1 MKYTKDGIIEKAKE
15 FIKGIFK
22 EDCTGH
28 DVYHTLRV
36 YRTALKIQ
44 EKEGGDLFL
53 VSIASL
59 LHDVDDYKLVKD
71 RKETDDPYLNAKE
84 FMNSVELGEE
94 FQKQVIEIISSI
106 SFKANET
113 VTPKTIEGKIVQDA
127 DRLDAI
133 GAIGIARAFA
143 YGGHKNSPLY
153 NPDEKPMENMDFE
166 MYKKHRGSTINHF
179 YEKLLKLKDM
189 INTETGREIALV
201 RDAFM
206 KEFLAE
212 FYKEWSE

>member
-1 MKYTKDGIIEKAKE
+1 MKYTKDVIIEKAKE

-84 FMNSVELGEE
+84 FMNSVELDEE
-94 FQKQVIEIISSI
+94 FQKQVIEIISSV

-113 VTPKTIEGKIVQDA
+113 VTPKTIEGK
-127 DRLDAI
+127 
-133 GAIGIARAFA
+133 
-143 YGGHKNSPLY
+143 
-153 NPDEKPMENMDFE
+153 
-166 MYKKHRGSTINHF
+166 
-179 YEKLLKLKDM
+179 
-189 INTETGREIALV
+189 
-201 RDAFM
+201 
-206 KEFLAE
+206 
-212 FYKEWSE
+212 

>member
-1 MKYTKDGIIEKAKE
+1 MKYTKDGIIEKAKD

-84 FMNSVELGEE
+84 FMNSVELDEE
-94 FQKQVIEIISSI
+94 FQKQVIEIISSV

-113 VTPKTIEGKIVQDA
+113 VTPKTIEGKIV
-127 DRLDAI
+127 
-133 GAIGIARAFA
+133 
-143 YGGHKNSPLY
+143 
-153 NPDEKPMENMDFE
+153 
-166 MYKKHRGSTINHF
+166 
-179 YEKLLKLKDM
+179 
-189 INTETGREIALV
+189 
-201 RDAFM
+201 
-206 KEFLAE
+206 
-212 FYKEWSE
+212 

>member
-1 MKYTKDGIIEKAKE
+1 MKYTKDGIIEKAKD

-84 FMNSVELGEE
+84 FMNSVELDEE
-94 FQKQVIEIISSI
+94 FQKQVIEIISSV

-113 VTPKTIEGKIVQDA
+113 VTPKTIEGKIE
-127 DRLDAI
+127 I
-133 GAIGIARAFA
+133 GRA
-143 YGGHKNSPLY
+143 H
-153 NPDEKPMENMDFE
+153 
-166 MYKKHRGSTINHF
+166 
-179 YEKLLKLKDM
+179 
-189 INTETGREIALV
+189 V
-201 RDAFM
+201 
-206 KEFLAE
+206 
-212 FYKEWSE
+212 

>member
-1 MKYTKDGIIEKAKE
+1 M
-15 FIKGIFK
+15 
-22 EDCTGH
+22 
-28 DVYHTLRV
+28 RV

-84 FMNSVELGEE
+84 FMNSVELDEE
-94 FQKQVIEIISSI
+94 FQKQVIEIIFSV

-189 INTETGREIALV
+189 INTETGRKIALV

-206 KEFLAE
+206 KEFLVE